1 MGRKKASKE
10 PKEPKPKRRQLGILF
25 SDRLWTELRIM
36 ALRKKKTAT
45 ELIEEAVKE
54 YLERHG
60 NGDNYNVI

>member
-1 MGRKKASKE
+1 
-10 PKEPKPKRRQLGILF
+10 
-25 SDRLWTELRIM
+25 M